1 MKTAKEG
8 WPTAFS
14 SSVFSCSFSFFLLL
28 SLSLSVFGFF
38 FVLFLCFFC
47 VISSL
52 RFLLSLP
59 LVFLFVCSRLLYFLV
74 FVSCS
79 SELAPDCWSFEG
91 NSTVPL
97 LCFTLPL
104 VFSLHASSVFLSFFP
119 LVFFCSFVCCLFP
132 RFPLSHLAPLSLSL
146 SLCLYPHFR
155 SPVVFV
161 FIGKR
166 TPLHL
171 SEW

>member
-28 SLSLSVFGFF
+28 SLSLSVFVFF
-38 FVLFLCFFC
+38 FVLFLCLFC

-97 LCFTLPL
+97 LCFTLSFFL
-104 VFSLHASSVFLSFFP
+104 FSLWYSSVR
-119 LVFFCSFVCCLFP
+119 SFVVCFP
-132 RFPLSHLAPLSLSL
+132 GFLYLTLRLCSLSL

-155 SPVVFV
+155 SPIVFV

>member
-28 SLSLSVFGFF
+28 SLSLSVFVFF

-132 RFPLSHLAPLSLSL
+132 RFPLSHLAPLLSLSL
-146 SLCLYPHFR
+146 SLCLSVSIPT
-155 SPVVFV
+155 FV
-161 FIGKR
+161 
-166 TPLHL
+166 HL
-171 SEW
+171 LCSYL

>member
-1 MKTAKEG
+1 MLGDEDGEG
-8 WPTAFS
+8 RLAN
-14 SSVFSCSFSFFLLL
+14 CFLLL
-28 SLSLSVFGFF
+28 CFFLFLLILSAVISVSLCVRFF

-119 LVFFCSFVCCLFP
+119 LVFFCAFVCCLFP
-132 RFPLSHLAPLSLSL
+132 RFPLSHLAPLLSLSL
-146 SLCLYPHFR
+146 SLSVSIPT
-155 SPVVFV
+155 FV
-161 FIGKR
+161 
-166 TPLHL
+166 HL
-171 SEW
+171 LCSYL